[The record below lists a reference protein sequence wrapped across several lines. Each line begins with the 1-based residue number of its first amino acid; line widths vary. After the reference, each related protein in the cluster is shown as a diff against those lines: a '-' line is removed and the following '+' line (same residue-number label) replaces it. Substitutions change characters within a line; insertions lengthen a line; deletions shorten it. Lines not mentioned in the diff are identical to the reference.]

1 MEIRRVEGIIPVE
14 GINRDLPL
22 KLENFSYHEMKRLLS
37 QIGAGEQKGRADTEF
52 ESLLK
57 AVFLGY
63 EGKNR
68 GRFKIG
74 DTQFTAQLEIDR
86 AFQPGEE
93 VLLRLKGVG
102 EKIEFSLVLPV
113 KKRLSEV
120 LKGELPNLLSKTVK
134 FPDRELL
141 SLLLPFVEREYPEV
155 ATGFRGFLVSE
166 QIFSPYSIFS
176 LLLLLKPEVRSEL
189 EKRGVKLPAVKEVK
203 ELINHLL
210 GLYSLY
216 ALLGVLEI
224 PIYID
229 GSFRGRVFYRRG
241 KEELSQAFI
250 EIDTA
255 LGEFGA
261 LLKLLGK
268 NLSVEYWG
276 SREVL
281 ERIDPEEVKKRLE
294 SAGLKPV
301 VVRAVSKSE
310 AESFKG
316 EFFKGEGISVN
327 LSV

>member
-37 QIGAGEQKGRADTEF
+37 QIGAGEQKGRANTEF

-74 DTQFTAQLEIDR
+74 NTQFTAQLEVDR

-113 KKRLSEV
+113 KKKLSEI

-141 SLLLPFVEREYPEV
+141 SLLLPLVEREYPEV

-166 QIFSPYSIFS
+166 RFFSPYSIFS

-189 EKRGVKLPAVKEVK
+189 EKRGVKLPSVKEVK
-203 ELINHLL
+203 ELVNHLL

-229 GSFRGRVFYRRG
+229 GSFRGRVFYRQG

-276 SREVL
+276 SGKVL
-281 ERIDPEEVKKRLE
+281 ERIDPEEVKRRLE
-294 SAGLKPV
+294 SAGLKPI

-310 AESFKG
+310 AESFKR
-316 EFFKGEGISVN
+316 EFFRGEGVSVN

>member
-74 DTQFTAQLEIDR
+74 NTQFTAQLEIDR

-294 SAGLKPV
+294 SAGLKPI

>member
-37 QIGAGEQKGRADTEF
+37 QIGAGEQKGRANTEF

-74 DTQFTAQLEIDR
+74 NTQFTAQLEVDR

-113 KKRLSEV
+113 KKRLSEI

-155 ATGFRGFLVSE
+155 ATGFRGSLVSE
-166 QIFSPYSIFS
+166 RFFSPYSIFS

-203 ELINHLL
+203 ELVNHLL

-316 EFFKGEGISVN
+316 EFFKGEGISVY

>member
-22 KLENFSYHEMKRLLS
+22 KLENFSYHEMKKLLS
-37 QIGAGEQKGRADTEF
+37 QIGAGEQKGKANTEF

-68 GRFKIG
+68 GRFKLG
-74 DTQFTAQLEIDR
+74 NTQFTAQLEVDR

-93 VLLRLKGVG
+93 ILLRLKGIG

-113 KKRLSEV
+113 RKKLSEI
-120 LKGELPNLLSKTVK
+120 LKGELPNLLLKTVN
-134 FPDRELL
+134 FPDKTVL
-141 SLLLPFVEREYPEV
+141 SLLIPFVEREYPEI
-155 ATGFRGFLVSE
+155 AHGFKSFVVSE
-166 QIFSPYSIFS
+166 RVFSPYLIFS
-176 LLLLLKPEVRSEL
+176 LLLLLKPEVRSEI
-189 EKRGVKLPAVKEVK
+189 EKRGVKLPAEGEVK
-203 ELINHLL
+203 ELINHIL

-216 ALLGVLEI
+216 TLLGVLEI
-224 PIYID
+224 PIYVD
-229 GSFRGRVFYRRG
+229 ESFRGRVFFRRG

-281 ERIDPEEVKKRLE
+281 ERIDPEEIKRKLE
-294 SAGLKPV
+294 SAGLKPI
-301 VVRAVSKSE
+301 VVRAISKDE

>member
-37 QIGAGEQKGRADTEF
+37 QIGAGEQKGRANTEF

-74 DTQFTAQLEIDR
+74 NTQFTAQLEVDR

-113 KKRLSEV
+113 KKKLSEI

-141 SLLLPFVEREYPEV
+141 SLLLPLVEREYPEV

-166 QIFSPYSIFS
+166 RFFSPYSIFS

-189 EKRGVKLPAVKEVK
+189 EKRGVKLPSVKEVK
-203 ELINHLL
+203 ELVNHLL

-229 GSFRGRVFYRRG
+229 GSFRGRVFYRQG
-241 KEELSQAFI
+241 KEELSRAFI

-276 SREVL
+276 SGKVL
-281 ERIDPEEVKKRLE
+281 ESIDPEEVKRRLE
-294 SAGLKPV
+294 SAGLKPI
-301 VVRAVSKSE
+301 VVRAISKDE